1 MNMPSL
7 RLPSGLASAL
17 VATSLVTAAPAFA
30 APTKDECVEAHGRG
44 QDFREE
50 GRLTKARQVFLTC
63 SQAACPALVQSDCA
77 RFAEEL
83 GRLVPSV
90 TFVARDAHA
99 TDLPNTSVYL
109 DEQLVASRL
118 DEGKSY
124 DVDPGKHSVRFVH
137 DGKEV
142 SMRVVVSQ
150 GEKGRNVIATFTDS
164 AGAEASGS
172 GTRPPVGGEQPAPPP
187 EPSRPIFPLVLAG
200 AGGVAAA
207 VGVVFIAIG
216 LGKVPSTCNNSTKEC
231 AAPPG
236 DKTFDDA
243 HSGVSMA
250 NTGVVLGIAGAAIAA
265 TGLVWYFAQT
275 PHTPTRTGKT
285 SLSPWVGQ
293 GSGGF
298 SFAGAF

>member
-1 MNMPSL
+1 MKMPF
-7 RLPSGLASAL
+7 RRLASGV
-17 VATSLVTAAPAFA
+17 VATSLLVTASGPALA
-30 APTKDECVEAHGRG
+30 APSKDECVEAHGRG

-63 SQAACPALVQSDCA
+63 SQQTCPALIQSDCA

-90 TFVARDAHA
+90 TFVARDTHA
-99 TDLPNTSVYL
+99 ADLPNTSVYL

-137 DGKEV
+137 EGKEV
-142 SMRVVVSQ
+142 SMRVVLSQ

-164 AGAEASGS
+164 AGAEPTGS
-172 GTRPPVGGEQPAPPP
+172 GTRPPAAGGEPAQPPAASRPVFPLILAGVGG
-187 EPSRPIFPLVLAG
+187 LTAG
-200 AGGVAAA
+200 
-207 VGVVFIAIG
+207 VGVVLIAVG

-236 DKTFDDA
+236 DKAFDDA
-243 HSGVSMA
+243 RSGVSTA
-250 NTGVVLGIAGAAIAA
+250 NTGVVLGVAGAAVAV
-265 TGLVWYFAQT
+265 TGLVWYFAQS
-275 PHTPTRTGKT
+275 PQSPSRTGKSFT
-285 SLSPWVGQ
+285 PWVGQ
-293 GSGGF
+293 GSGGVSF
-298 SFAGAF
+298 SGAF